1 MQYAIKEVWWNGFTH
16 VPINPNLF
24 QRRLLTCLPAF
35 LPDMFG
41 NGWKRLNLSC
51 QAFEYRQRF
60 VLNWDLFLSTTF
72 AAIISFS
79 PSSADNWKISFFQ
92 LPEMTVIKFLP
103 KATNFFSPCA
113 MIPPPIAVTPSSASG
128 AQSQTYKETVQFCSL
143 IKVIIWFGLW
153 FPYRACFRVYSE
165 LCSSMF

>member
-1 MQYAIKEVWWNGFTH
+1 
-16 VPINPNLF
+16 
-24 QRRLLTCLPAF
+24 
-35 LPDMFG
+35 MFG
-41 NGWKRLNLSC
+41 NGWKCLNLSC
-51 QAFEYRQRF
+51 QVFEYRQRF

-103 KATNFFSPCA
+103 KATKFFFPCA

-153 FPYRACFRVYSE
+153 FPYRACFRVY
-165 LCSSMF
+165 LCNTQSYAPACSKLGFDLFNSSLAHHSATAWGPCLMNFMQS